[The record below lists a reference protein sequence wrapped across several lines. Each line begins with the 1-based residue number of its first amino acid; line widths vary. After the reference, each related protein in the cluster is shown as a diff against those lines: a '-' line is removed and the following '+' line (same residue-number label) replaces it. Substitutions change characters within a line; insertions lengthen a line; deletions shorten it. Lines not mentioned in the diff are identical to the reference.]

1 MEINNDISANPE
13 LQFAQTDLQVA
24 EKTIAALKNGRN
36 IRGKFVSKKDL
47 PAAKKAAN
55 KALDSALT
63 RIAKIEQKTVIASAK
78 SKAKAE
84 AEAKKLQRAAEQQT
98 AKAQKEQ
105 AAATAKSQRIAEQ
118 QIAKAQKEQAAAAAR
133 SQKQQDRDAAR
144 LAGMVSTSSTATATM
159 DPPKSVEETEKN
171 ISNKIGLLESLKAQ
185 RQAQGYKSDALEDY
199 IIGTSEQQGV
209 RSTVEDYIR
218 ENRDKFNQDD
228 PAGAAAYELM
238 EETVALSEASL
249 DASHEEAKSIYAELN
264 FIRELAKKT
273 QGDQGEIAKKL
284 QEIIAPVEA
293 QLKKKSSFKA
303 FLTEKAS
310 DFKKTIPERIASK
323 IPVVGGILGDFLQQK
338 RISREKMERYTGGL
352 QKQISR
358 KGKRG
363 EGLDIGPQKRQGF
376 SDLGGTPAAN
386 IPGMLAGTESPQ
398 SSPASP
404 QTGTPSTLGELLK
417 EVSQIRKLLQ
427 SKFALESDTSDTVEL
442 QKRES
447 ELEGLGAEKPIKGE
461 AKKGGGMLSSLRNM
475 LGMGGGE
482 GILSRIASGAG
493 SVGTALL
500 GAPSLAMRGLR
511 GAGGLA
517 MRGLRG
523 AGGLAMKG
531 LRGAGGLI
539 SKFGGAKSLELFKTT
554 SLYKD
559 TASIGKSVSGVAK
572 GAMNLGKS
580 ALGGVANLGK
590 SAIGGVSEA
599 ASGVAKGAMNLGKSA
614 LGGVANLGKSA
625 IGGVTNI
632 GKSAVSGIANSSVA
646 KGAMNIGKS
655 AVSGVA
661 NLGKSVLGGASQAA
675 SGVASTGGGFF
686 SNLAAK
692 AGSALSSMNPVKG
705 LSSFIGKNAG
715 KVAKSIVS
723 FPGLGAVISTVMG
736 AVDIASI
743 KSDPELSVDEKKEKI
758 GRSIVGTLG
767 QALGTIGGGALG
779 TLIPVPGIGTL
790 VGTLGGG
797 WVGGK
802 LAEMLADQIGGKGI
816 YDMVASIP
824 GVGSL
829 IEVGGTEDQKT
840 GKEAENAITAAA
852 SATGAAAAGEGGASS
867 STTVE
872 GKVTNPATANTTV
885 GRMVAQ
891 ATAEQNGLNE
901 ARNMP
906 TATGGNTNNTAN
918 VQNKIS
924 NTTNNF
930 NDDIRIRNNEPTI
943 KQMQAYSIMP

>member
-273 QGDQGEIAKKL
+273 EGDQGEIAKKL

-517 MRGLRG
+517 M
-523 AGGLAMKG
+523 KG

-559 TASIGKSVSGVAK
+559 TASIGKSV
-572 GAMNLGKS
+572 
-580 ALGGVANLGK
+580 
-590 SAIGGVSEA
+590 
-599 ASGVAKGAMNLGKSA
+599 SGVAKGAMNLGKSA

>member
-1 MEINNDISANPE
+1 METNNDISADPE
-13 LQFAQTDLQVA
+13 LQFAQNDLQIA

-36 IRGKFVSKKDL
+36 IRGKFISKKDL
-47 PAAKKAAN
+47 PAEKKAAN
-55 KALDSALT
+55 KALASALT
-63 RIAKIEQKTVIASAK
+63 RIKKIEQKKVIALAK

-84 AEAKKLQRAAEQQT
+84 AEAKKLQIAAERQT

-105 AAATAKSQRIAEQ
+105 AAAA
-118 QIAKAQKEQAAAAAR
+118 AKA
-133 SQKQQDRDAAR
+133 QKQQDRDAAR

-171 ISNKIGLLESLKAQ
+171 ISTKIGLLESLKAQ
-185 RQAQGYKSDALEDY
+185 RQAQGFKSDALEDY
-199 IIGTSEQQGV
+199 IIGTSKQQGV

-218 ENRDKFNQDD
+218 ENKDKFNQDD

-238 EETVALSEASL
+238 EETVALSEESL
-249 DASHEEAKSIYAELN
+249 DASHEEAKRIYAELN

-284 QEIIAPVEA
+284 QDIIAPVEA

-338 RISREKMERYTGGL
+338 RISREKMELYTGGL

-358 KGKRG
+358 RGKRG
-363 EGLDIGPQKRQGF
+363 EGLDIGAQKRQGF
-376 SDLGGTPAAN
+376 SDIGGTPAAN
-386 IPGMLAGTESPQ
+386 IPGMLAGTASPQ
-398 SSPASP
+398 SSSP
-404 QTGTPSTLGELLK
+404 VTGTPSTLGELLK

-482 GILSRIASGAG
+482 GILSRIASGVG
-493 SVGTALL
+493 SIGTAIL
-500 GAPSLAMRGLR
+500 GAPSLAMK
-511 GAGGLA
+511 
-517 MRGLRG
+517 GLRG

-539 SKFGGAKSLELFKTT
+539 SKFGGKQSLEFLKTT

-572 GAMNLGKS
+572 GALNLGKS
-580 ALGGVANLGK
+580 AVSGTGQAVSGIAKGALNLGKNAVGGVANLGK
-590 SAIGGVSEA
+590 SALSGAGQAVS
-599 ASGVAKGAMNLGKSA
+599 SVAKGAINL
-614 LGGVANLGKSA
+614 
-625 IGGVTNI
+625 
-632 GKSAVSGIANSSVA
+632 GKSAVSGIANTSVA
-646 KGAMNIGKS
+646 KGALNLGKS
-655 AVSGVA
+655 AVSGTGQAVSGVTKA
-661 NLGKSVLGGASQAA
+661 AMNLGSSALGGAGQAA

-692 AGSALSSMNPVKG
+692 AGSALSSMNPAKG

-852 SATGAAAAGEGGASS
+852 SATGAGTAGEGGTSS

-906 TATGGNTNNTAN
+906 TATGGNTSNTAN

>member
-1 MEINNDISANPE
+1 METNNDISADPE
-13 LQFAQTDLQVA
+13 LQFAQNDLQIA
-24 EKTIAALKNGRN
+24 EKTVAALKNGRN

-84 AEAKKLQRAAEQQT
+84 AEAKKLQRAAEQQI

-105 AAATAKSQRIAEQ
+105 AAAAAKSQRIAEQ

-144 LAGMVSTSSTATATM
+144 LAETVSTSSTATATM

-199 IIGTSEQQGV
+199 IVGTSEQQGV

-273 QGDQGEIAKKL
+273 EGDQGEIAKKL

-500 GAPSLAMRGLR
+500 GAPSLAMKGLR

-517 MRGLRG
+517 MR
-523 AGGLAMKG
+523 G

-590 SAIGGVSEA
+590 SAVSGVSEA

-614 LGGVANLGKSA
+614 LGGVANL
-625 IGGVTNI
+625 

-661 NLGKSVLGGASQAA
+661 NLGKSVLGGAGQAA

-723 FPGLGAVISTVMG
+723 IPGLGAIISTVMG
-736 AVDIASI
+736 AIDIASI
-743 KSDPELSVDEKKEKI
+743 KSDSELSVDEKKEKI

-840 GKEAENAITAAA
+840 GKEAENAITAATA
-852 SATGAAAAGEGGASS
+852 SATGTAAEGGSSS

>member
-1 MEINNDISANPE
+1 METNNDISADPE
-13 LQFAQTDLQVA
+13 LQFAQNDLQIA

-36 IRGKFVSKKDL
+36 IRGKFISKKDL
-47 PAAKKAAN
+47 PTEKKAAN
-55 KALDSALT
+55 KALASALT
-63 RIAKIEQKTVIASAK
+63 RIKKIEQKKVIALAK

-84 AEAKKLQRAAEQQT
+84 AEAKKLQIAAERQT
-98 AKAQKEQ
+98 AKAQKD
-105 AAATAKSQRIAEQ
+105 
-118 QIAKAQKEQAAAAAR
+118 QAAAAAR
-133 SQKQQDRDAAR
+133 SQKQQEKNSAR
-144 LAGMVSTSSTATATM
+144 SAGMASTASTATATM

-171 ISNKIGLLESLKAQ
+171 ISTKIGLLESLKAQ

-199 IIGTSEQQGV
+199 IIGTSEKQGV

-238 EETVALSEASL
+238 EETVKLSEESL
-249 DASHEEAKSIYAELN
+249 DASHEEAKRIYAELN

-284 QEIIAPVEA
+284 QDIIAPIEA

-338 RISREKMERYTGGL
+338 RISREKMELYTGGL

-358 KGKRG
+358 RGKRG
-363 EGLDIGPQKRQGF
+363 EGLDIGVQKRQGF
-376 SDLGGTPAAN
+376 SDIGGTPAAN
-386 IPGMLAGTESPQ
+386 IPGMLAGTASPQ
-398 SSPASP
+398 SSSP
-404 QTGTPSTLGELLK
+404 VTGTNSTLGELLK
-417 EVSQIRKLLQ
+417 EVSEIRKLLQ
-427 SKFALESDTSDTVEL
+427 NKFAPESDTSDTLEL

-447 ELEGLGAEKPIKGE
+447 ELEGLGAEKSIKGE

-482 GILSRIASGAG
+482 GILSRIASGVG
-493 SVGTALL
+493 SIGTAIL
-500 GAPSLAMRGLR
+500 GAPS
-511 GAGGLA
+511 
-517 MRGLRG
+517 
-523 AGGLAMKG
+523 LAMKG

-539 SKFGGAKSLELFKTT
+539 SKFGGKQSLEFLKTT

-572 GAMNLGKS
+572 GALNLGKSALSGAGQAVSGIAKGAMNLGKS
-580 ALGGVANLGK
+580 AVDGVANLGK
-590 SAIGGVSEA
+590 SALSGAGQAVS
-599 ASGVAKGAMNLGKSA
+599 SVAKGAMNLGKSA
-614 LGGVANLGKSA
+614 ISGIANTSVAKGAVNLGKSA
-625 IGGVTNI
+625 
-632 GKSAVSGIANSSVA
+632 
-646 KGAMNIGKS
+646 
-655 AVSGVA
+655 
-661 NLGKSVLGGASQAA
+661 LGGAGQAA
-675 SGVASTGGGFF
+675 SGVVSTGGGFF

-692 AGSALSSMNPVKG
+692 AGSALSSMNPAKG

-852 SATGAAAAGEGGASS
+852 SATGAGIAGEGGTSS

-906 TATGGNTNNTAN
+906 TATGGNTSNTAN

>member
-1 MEINNDISANPE
+1 MEINNDISTDPE
-13 LQFAQTDLQVA
+13 LQFAQNDLQIA

-36 IRGKFVSKKDL
+36 IRGNFISKKDL

-55 KALDSALT
+55 KALASALT
-63 RIAKIEQKTVIASAK
+63 RIKKIEQKKVIASAK

-84 AEAKKLQRAAEQQT
+84 AEAKKLQIAAERQT
-98 AKAQKEQ
+98 AKAQKD
-105 AAATAKSQRIAEQ
+105 
-118 QIAKAQKEQAAAAAR
+118 QAAAAAR

-199 IIGTSEQQGV
+199 IIGTSEKQGV

-427 SKFALESDTSDTVEL
+427 SKFAPESDTVEL

>member
-1 MEINNDISANPE
+1 MAKKTEMTESEIRRG
-13 LQFAQTDLQVA
+13 L
-24 EKTIAALKNGRN
+24 AARQPRINGRFASLSPEQ
-36 IRGKFVSKKDL
+36 KVSNVR
-47 PAAKKAAN
+47 ASRAKAS
-55 KALDSALT
+55 SAVAST
-63 RIAKIEQKTVIASAK
+63 PVVNGAPSEKEIAKQ
-78 SKAKAE
+78 
-84 AEAKKLQRAAEQQT
+84 
-98 AKAQKEQ
+98 
-105 AAATAKSQRIAEQ
+105 
-118 QIAKAQKEQAAAAAR
+118 
-133 SQKQQDRDAAR
+133 
-144 LAGMVSTSSTATATM
+144 
-159 DPPKSVEETEKN
+159 
-171 ISNKIGLLESLKAQ
+171 IGLLESLIKQ
-185 RQAQGYKSDALEDY
+185 RSAMGFESSELENY
-199 IIGTSEQQGV
+199 VVGMKGQKGI
-209 RSTVEDYIR
+209 RSVVEDYIR
-218 ENRDKFNQDD
+218 SNRDKFNQED
-228 PAGAAAYELM
+228 PAGAAAYQLM
-238 EETVALSEASL
+238 EEAVTISESALT
-249 DASHEEAKSIYAELN
+249 ASHDEAKQIYAKIK
-264 FIRELAKKT
+264 FIRELAANT
-273 QGDQGEIAKKL
+273 QGDQGDIATKL
-284 QEIIAPVEA
+284 EEIIAPIEK

-310 DFKKTIPERIASK
+310 DFRKTIPERIASK
-323 IPVVGGILGDFLQQK
+323 VPVVGGLLGEFLKKK
-338 RISREKMERYTGGL
+338 RKDREDIEQYTGSL
-352 QKQISR
+352 QKQIAR
-358 KGKRG
+358 KGRSGESLNVTGKRG
-363 EGLDIGPQKRQGF
+363 FGEI
-376 SDLGGTPAAN
+376 GGTSAAD

-404 QTGTPSTLGELLK
+404 QTGTSSTLGELLK

-427 SKFALESDTSDTVEL
+427 SKFASENDTSDTVEL

-461 AKKGGGMLSSLRNM
+461 VKKGGGMLSSLLDKLR
-475 LGMGGGE
+475 GIGGGG
-482 GILSRIASGAG
+482 GIMSSITNGIG
-493 SVGTALL
+493 SVGSSLL
-500 GAPSLAMRGLR
+500 GAPSLAMK
-511 GAGGLA
+511 
-517 MRGLRG
+517 GLRG

-531 LRGAGGLI
+531 LRGAGNLI

-580 ALGGVANLGK
+580 ALSGAGQAV
-590 SAIGGVSEA
+590 
-599 ASGVAKGAMNLGKSA
+599 SGVAKGAMNLGKSA
-614 LGGVANLGKSA
+614 LSGAGQ
-625 IGGVTNI
+625 
-632 GKSAVSGIANSSVA
+632 AV
-646 KGAMNIGKS
+646 
-655 AVSGVA
+655 
-661 NLGKSVLGGASQAA
+661 

-723 FPGLGAVISTVMG
+723 LPGLGAIISTVMG
-736 AVDIASI
+736 AIDIASI

-767 QALGTIGGGALG
+767 QALGTVGGGALG

-790 VGTLGGG
+790 VGSLGGG

-802 LAEMLADQIGGKGI
+802 LAEVLADQIGGKGI

-829 IEVGGTEDQKT
+829 IEVGATEDQKT
-840 GKEAENAITAAA
+840 EKEAGNATTAVV
-852 SATGAAAAGEGGASS
+852 SATGAAGEGGASS

>member
-1 MEINNDISANPE
+1 MEINNDISTDPE
-13 LQFAQTDLQVA
+13 LQFAQNDLQIA
-24 EKTIAALKNGRN
+24 EKTIAALKNGRD
-36 IRGKFVSKKDL
+36 IRGKFISKKDL
-47 PAAKKAAN
+47 PAEKKAAN
-55 KALDSALT
+55 KALASALT
-63 RIAKIEQKTVIASAK
+63 RIKKIEQKKVLVSVK

-84 AEAKKLQRAAEQQT
+84 AEAKKLQIAAERQT
-98 AKAQKEQ
+98 
-105 AAATAKSQRIAEQ
+105 
-118 QIAKAQKEQAAAAAR
+118 AKAQKEQAAAAAR
-133 SQKQQDRDAAR
+133 SQKQQEKNSAR
-144 LAGMVSTSSTATATM
+144 SAETVSTASTATATM
-159 DPPKSVEETEKN
+159 DPPKYVIGTEKDV
-171 ISNKIGLLESLKAQ
+171 STKIGLLESLKAQ

-199 IIGTSEQQGV
+199 IIGTSEKQGV

-238 EETVALSEASL
+238 EETVKLSEESL
-249 DASHEEAKSIYAELN
+249 DASHEEAKRIYAELN

-284 QEIIAPVEA
+284 QDIIAPVEA

-338 RISREKMERYTGGL
+338 RISREKMELYTGGL

-358 KGKRG
+358 RGKRG
-363 EGLDIGPQKRQGF
+363 EGLDIGAQKRQGF
-376 SDLGGTPAAN
+376 SDIGGTPAAN
-386 IPGMLAGTESPQ
+386 IPGMLAGTASPQ
-398 SSPASP
+398 SSSP
-404 QTGTPSTLGELLK
+404 VTGTPSTLGELLK
-417 EVSQIRKLLQ
+417 EVSEIRKLLQ
-427 SKFALESDTSDTVEL
+427 NKFVSERDTSDTAEL
-442 QKRES
+442 QKREL
-447 ELEGLGAEKPIKGE
+447 ELEGLRAEKPIKGE

-482 GILSRIASGAG
+482 GILSRIASGVG
-493 SVGTALL
+493 SIGTAVL
-500 GAPSLAMRGLR
+500 GAPS
-511 GAGGLA
+511 
-517 MRGLRG
+517 
-523 AGGLAMKG
+523 LAMKG

-539 SKFGGAKSLELFKTT
+539 SKFGGKQSLDFLKTT

-572 GAMNLGKS
+572 GALNLGKS
-580 ALGGVANLGK
+580 AVSGTGQAVSGIAKGALNLGKSAVGGVANLGK
-590 SAIGGVSEA
+590 SAL
-599 ASGVAKGAMNLGKSA
+599 SGAGQ
-614 LGGVANLGKSA
+614 
-625 IGGVTNI
+625 
-632 GKSAVSGIANSSVA
+632 AV
-646 KGAMNIGKS
+646 
-655 AVSGVA
+655 
-661 NLGKSVLGGASQAA
+661 

-852 SATGAAAAGEGGASS
+852 SATGSGTAGEGGTSS

-906 TATGGNTNNTAN
+906 TATGGNTSNTAN

>member
-1 MEINNDISANPE
+1 MAKKTEMTESEIRRG
-13 LQFAQTDLQVA
+13 L
-24 EKTIAALKNGRN
+24 AARQPRQNGR
-36 IRGKFVSKKDL
+36 FASL
-47 PAAKKAAN
+47 PP
-55 KALDSALT
+55 
-63 RIAKIEQKTVIASAK
+63 EQKVGNVRASR
-78 SKAKAE
+78 AKASSAVASTPAVTDVQSE
-84 AEAKKLQRAAEQQT
+84 
-98 AKAQKEQ
+98 KE
-105 AAATAKSQRIAEQ
+105 IANQ
-118 QIAKAQKEQAAAAAR
+118 
-133 SQKQQDRDAAR
+133 
-144 LAGMVSTSSTATATM
+144 
-159 DPPKSVEETEKN
+159 
-171 ISNKIGLLESLKAQ
+171 IGLLESLIKQ
-185 RQAQGYKSDALEDY
+185 RNEMGFESSELENY
-199 IIGTSEQQGV
+199 VVGMKGQKGV
-209 RSTVEDYIR
+209 RSVVEDYIR
-218 ENRDKFNQDD
+218 SNRDKFNQED
-228 PAGAAAYELM
+228 PAGAAAYQLM
-238 EETVALSEASL
+238 EEAVTISESALT
-249 DASHEEAKSIYAELN
+249 ASHDQAKRIYAQVK
-264 FIRELAKKT
+264 FIRELAANT
-273 QGDQGEIAKKL
+273 QGDQGDIATKL
-284 QEIIAPVEA
+284 EEIISPIEK

-303 FLTEKAS
+303 FLAEKAS
-310 DFKKTIPERIASK
+310 DFRKTIPEKIASK
-323 IPVVGGILGDFLQQK
+323 IPVVGGLLGEFLKKK
-338 RISREKMERYTGGL
+338 REDREDIERYTGSL
-352 QKQISR
+352 QKQIAR
-358 KGKRG
+358 KGRSGESLNVSGKRG
-363 EGLDIGPQKRQGF
+363 FAEI
-376 SDLGGTPAAN
+376 GGTSAAD
-386 IPGMLAGTESPQ
+386 IPGMLAGTASTQ
-398 SSPASP
+398 SSTASP
-404 QTGTPSTLGELLK
+404 QTGTSSTLGELLK

-427 SKFALESDTSDTVEL
+427 NKFASESDTSDTDEL

-461 AKKGGGMLSSLRNM
+461 AKKGGGMLSSLLEKLR
-475 LGMGGGE
+475 GMGGGG
-482 GILSRIASGAG
+482 GIMSSIASGAESIG
-493 SVGTALL
+493 SALL
-500 GAPSLAMRGLR
+500 GAPSLAMKGLR

-517 MRGLRG
+517 VKGLRG
-523 AGGLAMKG
+523 AGGLAVKG

-559 TASIGKSVSGVAK
+559 TASIGKSVSGVTK
-572 GAMNLGKS
+572 GALNLGKS
-580 ALGGVANLGK
+580 AVSGVSEAASGVTKGALNLGK
-590 SAIGGVSEA
+590 SAVSGVSEA

-614 LGGVANLGKSA
+614 
-625 IGGVTNI
+625 I
-632 GKSAVSGIANSSVA
+632 GKVGQAASGVA
-646 KGAMNIGKS
+646 KGAMNLGKS
-655 AVSGVA
+655 AVGGA
-661 NLGKSVLGGASQAA
+661 MNLGKSAVGGAMNLGKSALGGAGQAA

-852 SATGAAAAGEGGASS
+852 TSATGTAAEGGASS

>member
-1 MEINNDISANPE
+1 METNNDISADPE
-13 LQFAQTDLQVA
+13 LQFAQNDLQIA

-36 IRGKFVSKKDL
+36 IRGKFISKKDL
-47 PAAKKAAN
+47 PAEKKAAN
-55 KALDSALT
+55 KALASALT
-63 RIAKIEQKTVIASAK
+63 RIKKIEQKKVIALAK

-84 AEAKKLQRAAEQQT
+84 AEAKKLQIAAERQT
-98 AKAQKEQ
+98 AKAQKD
-105 AAATAKSQRIAEQ
+105 
-118 QIAKAQKEQAAAAAR
+118 QAAAAAR
-133 SQKQQDRDAAR
+133 SQKQQEKNSAR
-144 LAGMVSTSSTATATM
+144 SAGMVSTSSTATATM

-171 ISNKIGLLESLKAQ
+171 ISTKIGLLESLKAQ

-199 IIGTSEQQGV
+199 IIGTSEKQGV

-238 EETVALSEASL
+238 EETVKLSEESL
-249 DASHEEAKSIYAELN
+249 DASHEEAKRIYAELN

-284 QEIIAPVEA
+284 QDIIAPVEA

-338 RISREKMERYTGGL
+338 RISREKMELYTGGL

-358 KGKRG
+358 RGKRG
-363 EGLDIGPQKRQGF
+363 EGLDIGAQKRQGF
-376 SDLGGTPAAN
+376 SDIGGTPAAD
-386 IPGMLAGTESPQ
+386 IPGMLAGTASPQ
-398 SSPASP
+398 SSSP
-404 QTGTPSTLGELLK
+404 VTGTPSTLGELLK
-417 EVSQIRKLLQ
+417 EVSEIRKLLQ
-427 SKFALESDTSDTVEL
+427 NKFTPESDTSDTAEL

-482 GILSRIASGAG
+482 GILSRIASGVG
-493 SVGTALL
+493 SIGTAIL
-500 GAPSLAMRGLR
+500 GAPSLG
-511 GAGGLA
+511 

-539 SKFGGAKSLELFKTT
+539 SKFGGKQSLEFLKTT

-572 GAMNLGKS
+572 GALNLGKS
-580 ALGGVANLGK
+580 AVSGTGQAVSGIAKGALNLGKSAVGGVANLGK
-590 SAIGGVSEA
+590 SALSGAGQAVS
-599 ASGVAKGAMNLGKSA
+599 SVAKGAMNLGKSA
-614 LGGVANLGKSA
+614 VSGIANTSVVKGAVNLGKSA
-625 IGGVTNI
+625 LSGTGQ
-632 GKSAVSGIANSSVA
+632 AVSGVA
-646 KGAMNIGKS
+646 KGAMNLGSS
-655 AVSGVA
+655 A
-661 NLGKSVLGGASQAA
+661 LGGAGQAA

-692 AGSALSSMNPVKG
+692 AGSALSSMNPAKG

-852 SATGAAAAGEGGASS
+852 SATGAGTAGEGGTSS

-906 TATGGNTNNTAN
+906 TATGGNTSNTAN

>member
-1 MEINNDISANPE
+1 MEINNDISTDPE
-13 LQFAQTDLQVA
+13 LQFAQNDLQIA

-36 IRGKFVSKKDL
+36 IRGKFISKKDL
-47 PAAKKAAN
+47 PTEKKAAN
-55 KALDSALT
+55 KALASALT
-63 RIAKIEQKTVIASAK
+63 RIKKIEQKKVIALAK

-84 AEAKKLQRAAEQQT
+84 AEAKKLQIAAEQQT

-105 AAATAKSQRIAEQ
+105 AAAAAKSQRIAEQ
-118 QIAKAQKEQAAAAAR
+118 QTAKAQKEQAAAAAKA
-133 SQKQQDRDAAR
+133 QKQQDRDAAR

-171 ISNKIGLLESLKAQ
+171 ISTKIGLLESLKAQ

-199 IIGTSEQQGV
+199 IIGTSEKQGV

-284 QEIIAPVEA
+284 QDIIAPVEA

-358 KGKRG
+358 KGRRG
-363 EGLDIGPQKRQGF
+363 EGLDIGAQKRQGF
-376 SDLGGTPAAN
+376 SDIGGTPAAN
-386 IPGMLAGTESPQ
+386 IPGMLAGTASPQ
-398 SSPASP
+398 SSSP
-404 QTGTPSTLGELLK
+404 VTGTPSTLGELLK
-417 EVSQIRKLLQ
+417 EVSEIRKLLQ
-427 SKFALESDTSDTVEL
+427 NKFAPESDTSDTAEL

-482 GILSRIASGAG
+482 GILSRIASGVG
-493 SVGTALL
+493 SIGTAIL
-500 GAPSLAMRGLR
+500 GAPSLG
-511 GAGGLA
+511 

-539 SKFGGAKSLELFKTT
+539 SKFGGKQSLEFLKTT

-572 GAMNLGKS
+572 GALNLGKS
-580 ALGGVANLGK
+580 AVSGTGQAVSGIAKGALNLGKSAVGGVANLGK
-590 SAIGGVSEA
+590 SALSGAGQAVS
-599 ASGVAKGAMNLGKSA
+599 SVAKGAVNLGKSA
-614 LGGVANLGKSA
+614 LGGAG
-625 IGGVTNI
+625 
-632 GKSAVSGIANSSVA
+632 
-646 KGAMNIGKS
+646 
-655 AVSGVA
+655 
-661 NLGKSVLGGASQAA
+661 QAA

-692 AGSALSSMNPVKG
+692 AGSALSSMNPAKG

-852 SATGAAAAGEGGASS
+852 SATGAGTAGEGGTSS

-906 TATGGNTNNTAN
+906 MATGGNTSNTAN

-943 KQMQAYSIMP
+943 KQMQASSIMP

>member
-1 MEINNDISANPE
+1 MAKKTEMTESEIRRG
-13 LQFAQTDLQVA
+13 L
-24 EKTIAALKNGRN
+24 AARQPRQNGR
-36 IRGKFVSKKDL
+36 FASL
-47 PAAKKAAN
+47 PP
-55 KALDSALT
+55 
-63 RIAKIEQKTVIASAK
+63 EQKVGNVRASR
-78 SKAKAE
+78 AKASSAVASTPAVTDVQSE
-84 AEAKKLQRAAEQQT
+84 
-98 AKAQKEQ
+98 KE
-105 AAATAKSQRIAEQ
+105 IANQ
-118 QIAKAQKEQAAAAAR
+118 
-133 SQKQQDRDAAR
+133 
-144 LAGMVSTSSTATATM
+144 
-159 DPPKSVEETEKN
+159 
-171 ISNKIGLLESLKAQ
+171 IGLLESLIKQ
-185 RQAQGYKSDALEDY
+185 RNEMGFESSELENY
-199 IIGTSEQQGV
+199 VVGMKGQKGV
-209 RSTVEDYIR
+209 RSVVEDYIR
-218 ENRDKFNQDD
+218 SNRDKFNQED
-228 PAGAAAYELM
+228 PAGAAAYQLM
-238 EETVALSEASL
+238 EEAVTISESALT
-249 DASHEEAKSIYAELN
+249 ASHDQAKRIYAQVK
-264 FIRELAKKT
+264 FIRELAANT
-273 QGDQGEIAKKL
+273 QGDQGDIATKL
-284 QEIIAPVEA
+284 EEIISPIEK

-303 FLTEKAS
+303 FLAEKAS
-310 DFKKTIPERIASK
+310 DFRKTIPEKIASK
-323 IPVVGGILGDFLQQK
+323 IPVVGGLLGEFLKKK
-338 RISREKMERYTGGL
+338 REDREDIERYTGSL
-352 QKQISR
+352 QKQIAR
-358 KGKRG
+358 KGRSGESLNVSGKRG
-363 EGLDIGPQKRQGF
+363 FAEI
-376 SDLGGTPAAN
+376 GGTSAAD
-386 IPGMLAGTESPQ
+386 IPGMLAGTASTQ
-398 SSPASP
+398 SSTASP
-404 QTGTPSTLGELLK
+404 QTGTSSTLGELLK

-427 SKFALESDTSDTVEL
+427 NKFASESDTSDTDEL

-461 AKKGGGMLSSLRNM
+461 AKKGGGMLSSLLEKLR
-475 LGMGGGE
+475 GMGGGG
-482 GILSRIASGAG
+482 GIMSSIASGAESIG
-493 SVGTALL
+493 SALL
-500 GAPSLAMRGLR
+500 GAPSLAMKGLR

-517 MRGLRG
+517 VKGLRG
-523 AGGLAMKG
+523 AGGLAVKG

-559 TASIGKSVSGVAK
+559 TASIGKSVSGVTK
-572 GAMNLGKS
+572 GALNLGKS
-580 ALGGVANLGK
+580 AVSGVSEAASGVTKGALNLGK
-590 SAIGGVSEA
+590 SAVSGVSEA

-614 LGGVANLGKSA
+614 
-625 IGGVTNI
+625 I
-632 GKSAVSGIANSSVA
+632 GKVGQAASGVA
-646 KGAMNIGKS
+646 KGAM
-655 AVSGVA
+655 
-661 NLGKSVLGGASQAA
+661 NLGKSVLGGAMNLGKSVLGGAGQAASGVAKGALNLGKSAVGRVANLSKSAISSIANTDVAKGAMNLGKSTIGKVGQAASGVAKGAMNLGKSAVGGAMNLGKSALGGAGQAA

-852 SATGAAAAGEGGASS
+852 TSATGTAAEGGASS

>member
-1 MEINNDISANPE
+1 METNKDISADPE
-13 LQFAQTDLQVA
+13 LQFAQNDLQIA
-24 EKTIAALKNGRN
+24 EKTIAALKNGRD
-36 IRGKFVSKKDL
+36 IRGKFISKKDL

-55 KALDSALT
+55 KALTSALT
-63 RIAKIEQKTVIASAK
+63 RIKKIEQKKVLASVK

-84 AEAKKLQRAAEQQT
+84 AEAKKLQIAAERQT
-98 AKAQKEQ
+98 AKAQKD
-105 AAATAKSQRIAEQ
+105 
-118 QIAKAQKEQAAAAAR
+118 QAAAAAR
-133 SQKQQDRDAAR
+133 SQKQQEKNSAR
-144 LAGMVSTSSTATATM
+144 SAGMVSTSSSATAIM

-171 ISNKIGLLESLKAQ
+171 ISTKIGLLESLKAQ

-199 IIGTSEQQGV
+199 IIGTSEKQGV

-238 EETVALSEASL
+238 EETVKLSEESL
-249 DASHEEAKSIYAELN
+249 DASHEEAKRIYAELN

-284 QEIIAPVEA
+284 QDIIAPVEA

-338 RISREKMERYTGGL
+338 RISREKMELYTGGL

-358 KGKRG
+358 RGKRG
-363 EGLDIGPQKRQGF
+363 EGLDIGAQKRQGF
-376 SDLGGTPAAN
+376 SDIGGTPAAN
-386 IPGMLAGTESPQ
+386 IPGMLAGAESPQ

-447 ELEGLGAEKPIKGE
+447 ELEGLGAEKSIKGE

-493 SVGTALL
+493 SIGTAIL
-500 GAPSLAMRGLR
+500 GAPSLGMKGLR

-517 MRGLRG
+517 MR
-523 AGGLAMKG
+523 G

-572 GAMNLGKS
+572 GAMNLGRS
-580 ALGGVANLGK
+580 ALGGVSK
-590 SAIGGVSEA
+590 A
-599 ASGVAKGAMNLGKSA
+599 ASGVAKGAMNLGKS
-614 LGGVANLGKSA
+614 
-625 IGGVTNI
+625 T
-632 GKSAVSGIANSSVA
+632 
-646 KGAMNIGKS
+646 
-655 AVSGVA
+655 VSGVA
-661 NLGKSVLGGASQAA
+661 NLGKSALGGAGQAV

-692 AGSALSSMNPVKG
+692 AGSAISNMNPVKG
-705 LSSFIGKNAG
+705 LSSFVGKNAG

-743 KSDPELSVDEKKEKI
+743 KSDPELSADEKKEKI

-852 SATGAAAAGEGGASS
+852 IATGAGTAGEGGASS

-906 TATGGNTNNTAN
+906 TATGGNTSNTAN

-943 KQMQAYSIMP
+943 KQMQAHSIMP

>member
-1 MEINNDISANPE
+1 MAKKTEMTESEIRRG
-13 LQFAQTDLQVA
+13 L
-24 EKTIAALKNGRN
+24 AARQPRQNGR
-36 IRGKFVSKKDL
+36 FASL
-47 PAAKKAAN
+47 PP
-55 KALDSALT
+55 
-63 RIAKIEQKTVIASAK
+63 EQKVGNVRASR
-78 SKAKAE
+78 AKASSAVASTPAVTDVQSE
-84 AEAKKLQRAAEQQT
+84 
-98 AKAQKEQ
+98 KE
-105 AAATAKSQRIAEQ
+105 IANQ
-118 QIAKAQKEQAAAAAR
+118 
-133 SQKQQDRDAAR
+133 
-144 LAGMVSTSSTATATM
+144 
-159 DPPKSVEETEKN
+159 
-171 ISNKIGLLESLKAQ
+171 IGLLESLIKQ
-185 RQAQGYKSDALEDY
+185 RNEMGFESSELENY
-199 IIGTSEQQGV
+199 VVGMKGQKGV
-209 RSTVEDYIR
+209 RSVVEDYIR
-218 ENRDKFNQDD
+218 SNRDKFNQED
-228 PAGAAAYELM
+228 PAGAAAYQLM
-238 EETVALSEASL
+238 EEAVTISESALT
-249 DASHEEAKSIYAELN
+249 ASHDQAKRIYAQVK
-264 FIRELAKKT
+264 FIRELAANT
-273 QGDQGEIAKKL
+273 QGDQGDIATKL
-284 QEIIAPVEA
+284 EEIISPIEK

-303 FLTEKAS
+303 FLAEKAS
-310 DFKKTIPERIASK
+310 DFRKTIPEKIASK
-323 IPVVGGILGDFLQQK
+323 IPVVGGLLGEFLKKK
-338 RISREKMERYTGGL
+338 REDREDIERYTGSL
-352 QKQISR
+352 QKQIAR
-358 KGKRG
+358 KGRSGESLNVSGKRG
-363 EGLDIGPQKRQGF
+363 FAEI
-376 SDLGGTPAAN
+376 GGTSAAD
-386 IPGMLAGTESPQ
+386 IPGMLAGTASTQ
-398 SSPASP
+398 SSTASP
-404 QTGTPSTLGELLK
+404 QTGTSSTLGELLK

-427 SKFALESDTSDTVEL
+427 NKFASESDTSDTDEL

-461 AKKGGGMLSSLRNM
+461 AKKGGGMLSSLLEKLR
-475 LGMGGGE
+475 GMGGGG
-482 GILSRIASGAG
+482 GIMSSIASGAESIG
-493 SVGTALL
+493 SALL
-500 GAPSLAMRGLR
+500 GAPSLAMKGLR

-517 MRGLRG
+517 VKGLRG
-523 AGGLAMKG
+523 AGGLAVKG

-559 TASIGKSVSGVAK
+559 TASIGKSVSGVTK
-572 GAMNLGKS
+572 GALNLGKS
-580 ALGGVANLGK
+580 AVSGVSEAASGVTKGALNLGK
-590 SAIGGVSEA
+590 SAVSGVSEA

-614 LGGVANLGKSA
+614 
-625 IGGVTNI
+625 I
-632 GKSAVSGIANSSVA
+632 GKVGQAASGVA
-646 KGAMNIGKS
+646 KGAM
-655 AVSGVA
+655 
-661 NLGKSVLGGASQAA
+661 NLGKSVLGGAMNLGKSVLGGAGQAASGVAKGALNLGKSAVGRVANLSKSAISSIANTDVAKGAMNLGKSTIGKVGQAASGVAKGAMNLGKSAVGGAMNLGKSAVGGAMNLGKSALGGAGQAA

-852 SATGAAAAGEGGASS
+852 TSATGTAAEGGASS